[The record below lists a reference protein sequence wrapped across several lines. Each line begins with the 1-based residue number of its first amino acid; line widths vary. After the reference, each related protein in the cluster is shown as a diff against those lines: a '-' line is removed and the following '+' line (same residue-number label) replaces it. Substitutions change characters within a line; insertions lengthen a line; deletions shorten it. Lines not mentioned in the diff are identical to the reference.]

1 MIDHINEK
9 CSYVNSA
16 TIISVDGISAQ
27 MYGLWLKAKHSG
39 SLLFMN
45 SLAEEAIKQ
54 DFGKCSKF
62 FELQH
67 NQNFLSKESLNQR
80 LERALIGED
89 KTDEKI
95 QNVVEMSGI

>member
-45 SLAEEAIKQ
+45 SLAEEVA
-54 DFGKCSKF
+54 
-62 FELQH
+62 
-67 NQNFLSKESLNQR
+67 
-80 LERALIGED
+80 
-89 KTDEKI
+89 
-95 QNVVEMSGI
+95 NVVSFLNYNIIKISFLKKV